1 MKNKL
6 NRKLTRKKVLVI
18 STAVLAAALMINV
31 SLSFLVSENYR
42 DNVFSLGNVKLL
54 LTEENFPEN
63 EESRIMVPAGIISK
77 DPKVTNTG
85 NTDEYVFLKIT
96 VPLCEA
102 ELVDE
107 NDKIDSSERIYREIF
122 NFISDKDDKETLSA
136 QTGFVFLDVGSF
148 QHDRKWT
155 LIRSEENETEHT
167 HTYLFG
173 YSELLKGSQNKVT
186 TTLFDRIQLKSF
198 IDEEV
203 NSKVTV
209 NEKTSTLNED
219 TKITID
225 AYGIQADSLG
235 GDLNSLGD
243 FVEQADLLKIF
254 NIIKEKKG

>member
-107 NDKIDSSERIYREIF
+107 NDKIDSSRRIYREIF

-186 TTLFDRIQLKSF
+186 TTLFDRIQMRNLLEGELPLNVEQTIS
-198 IDEEV
+198 
-203 NSKVTV
+203 VT
-209 NEKTSTLNED
+209 
-219 TKITID
+219 
-225 AYGIQADSLG
+225 AYGIQSEELLNHITIEQPDALTKEELTSIFVLYEKAG
-235 GDLNSLGD
+235 GT
-243 FVEQADLLKIF
+243 I
-254 NIIKEKKG
+254 

>member
-102 ELVDE
+102 KLVDE
-107 NDKIDSSERIYREIF
+107 NDKIDSSGRIYREIF

-136 QTGFVFLDVGSF
+136 QTGFVFSDVGSF

-173 YSELLKGSQNKVT
+173 YSELLKGSQNKET
-186 TTLFDRIQLKSF
+186 TTLFDRIQMRNLLEGELPLNVEQTIS
-198 IDEEV
+198 
-203 NSKVTV
+203 VT
-209 NEKTSTLNED
+209 
-219 TKITID
+219 
-225 AYGIQADSLG
+225 AYGIQSEELLNHITIGQPDALTQEELTSIFVLYEKAG
-235 GDLNSLGD
+235 GT
-243 FVEQADLLKIF
+243 I
-254 NIIKEKKG
+254 

>member
-136 QTGFVFLDVGSF
+136 QTGFVFSDVGSF

-173 YSELLKGSQNKVT
+173 YSELLKGSQNKET
-186 TTLFDRIQLKSF
+186 TPLFDRIQMRNLLEGELPLNVEQTIS
-198 IDEEV
+198 
-203 NSKVTV
+203 VT
-209 NEKTSTLNED
+209 
-219 TKITID
+219 
-225 AYGIQADSLG
+225 AYGIQSEELLNHITIGQPDALTQEELTSIFVLYEKAG
-235 GDLNSLGD
+235 GT
-243 FVEQADLLKIF
+243 I
-254 NIIKEKKG
+254 

>member
-85 NTDEYVFLKIT
+85 NTDEYVCLKMT

-136 QTGFVFLDVGSF
+136 QTGFVFSDVGSF

-173 YSELLKGSQNKVT
+173 YSELLKGSQNKET
-186 TTLFDRIQLKSF
+186 TTLFDRIQMRNLLEGELPLNVEQTIS
-198 IDEEV
+198 
-203 NSKVTV
+203 VT
-209 NEKTSTLNED
+209 
-219 TKITID
+219 
-225 AYGIQADSLG
+225 AYGIQSEELLNHITIGQPDALTQEELTSIFVLYEKAG
-235 GDLNSLGD
+235 GT
-243 FVEQADLLKIF
+243 I
-254 NIIKEKKG
+254 